1 VGSGREKRKGR
12 RVLLKSDRLSTEYL
26 VLSTQHR
33 VLSRTFV
40 LSSLSLFLPGCGGAT
55 GPVCHPVA
63 GKILYQSQ
71 PLAEAMV
78 VFHPLAAPTE
88 KSPQPIATTD
98 GAGRFALTT
107 LKSGDGAPL
116 GEYAITVELRE
127 PRQIGEEVV
136 RDGPNLLPPKYALP
150 SETPLRHKV
159 IPGKNEVP
167 EIKLE

>member
-1 VGSGREKRKGR
+1 M
-12 RVLLKSDRLSTEYL
+12 LLKSDRLSTEYL
-26 VLSTQHR
+26 VLSTQYR
-33 VLSRTFV
+33 VSLLLSV
-40 LSSLSLFLPGCGGAT
+40 SLFLPGCGGVS
-55 GPVCHPVA
+55 GPVCHPVE
-63 GKILYQSQ
+63 GKIIYQNQ

-78 VFHPLAAPTE
+78 VFHPVTAPTE

-98 GAGRFALTT
+98 GAGRFELTT
-107 LKSGDGAPL
+107 FKAGDGAPL

-136 RDGPNLLPPKYALP
+136 RDGPNLLPLKYALP
-150 SETPLRHKV
+150 AETPLRHKV